1 MCQCQWG
8 PVSNAQSILDVR
20 DRDGGDLMWGCM
32 GGLAWLDDGA
42 WILEATE
49 VCVLPCCQLDVNGLD
64 GDCGLDV

>member
-1 MCQCQWG
+1 MSMGPSKQRPVHPGCAGQGWG
-8 PVSNAQSILDVR
+8 RLDV
-20 DRDGGDLMWGCM
+20 GVYM

-49 VCVLPCCQLDVNGLD
+49 VCVLPCCQLYVNGLD